1 MVLIYD
7 FYCVCFCTEFIR
19 NKCIECIYVL
29 TAFRLFGFLYFF
41 FQWLFCSRGFQSESE
56 SINTNRQKNIHW
68 FEFSVVVELIRTT
81 IVEIPIKIRSFI
93 RGNGSSEF
101 FENRKVS
108 QNISIEICCY
118 SNTTMNEGEKNRTRG
133 NLNW

>member
-1 MVLIYD
+1 MYI
-7 FYCVCFCTEFIR
+7 CFDSFSVVR
-19 NKCIECIYVL
+19 FFV
-29 TAFRLFGFLYFF
+29 FF

-133 NLNW
+133 NLN